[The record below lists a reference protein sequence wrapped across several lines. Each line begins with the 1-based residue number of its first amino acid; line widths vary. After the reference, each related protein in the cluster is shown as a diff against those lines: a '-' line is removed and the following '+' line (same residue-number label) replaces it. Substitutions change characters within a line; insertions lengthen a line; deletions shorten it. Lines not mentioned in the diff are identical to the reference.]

1 MAGNQELGRAGEER
15 AATWYVEHGYE
26 VLDRNWRL
34 PSGEIDLVCCRNGVV
49 VFCEVKTRSST
60 RFGRGLEAVDRRKQR
75 RIRALATQWL
85 QQRTG
90 RYTEIRFDVADVDGQ
105 GNIEVIEGCF

>member
-1 MAGNQELGRAGEER
+1 MTGNHELGRAGEEL

-34 PSGEIDLVCCRNGVV
+34 RSGEIDLVCRRQRVV

-60 RFGRGLEAVDRRKQR
+60 RFGRGLEAVGRRKQQ
-75 RIRALATQWL
+75 RIRALALQWL
-85 QQRTG
+85 QQGTG
-90 RYTEIRFDVADVDGQ
+90 RYAEIRFDVADVDGD
-105 GNIEVIEGCF
+105 GNVEIIEGCF